1 MNRIY
6 PLDTIEPLKTEWAKG
21 HRFGRKKET
30 RPALPNDE
38 HLADLL
44 SICYHASLLKEE
56 GRRIE
61 FRVIVYRPE
70 EFRCDTISSAGLH
83 IFSERAVLFERPR
96 EFSVAEL
103 RRLAPAAEFVRS
115 LICVSLSKQGRW
127 TTWGLIDTGS
137 NWWDFIHHE
146 ASGGRPP
153 PDRLTISSNS
163 PGELV
168 FSAAGDVFF
177 SLRTGGLYFPSNDL
191 LFSGLVSDYL
201 SPAKEALY
209 LDALK
214 ALDSDTWDED
224 GHDNDYPRRFYSFCF
239 SRVLSNI
246 REKGH
251 GGTLIVV
258 RDEISHDDPRLTDRA
273 TLKYPS
279 KYDHAWKLMVES
291 LKLHRSY
298 YDLHF
303 KLWGS
308 KDPITVEDYQRVS
321 IIEGQMEEVKE
332 QLSECLQFLASL
344 SSVDGAVVVSDRLR
358 LIGFGAEVIA
368 QSPTLS
374 TVKLALD
381 SRGRKS
387 NKTSIESYGTRHRSA
402 FRFCSSYEDSIAF
415 IVSQDGGIKAV
426 KRHMKD
432 VFMWPDVGMTSMG
445 M

>member
-6 PLDTIEPLKTEWAKG
+6 PLDTIEPLKKEWAKG
-21 HRFGRKKET
+21 HRFDKKKKS
-30 RPALPNDE
+30 RPILPNDE
-38 HLADLL
+38 HLADLI

-61 FRVIVYRPE
+61 FRVIAYQQE
-70 EFRCDTISSAGLH
+70 DFLQDTKNSAKFHLLG
-83 IFSERAVLFERPR
+83 ERAVLFYKPR

-127 TTWGLIDTGS
+127 STWGLIDTGS
-137 NWWDFIHHE
+137 NWWNFIHHE
-146 ASGGRPP
+146 ASGGQPP

-177 SLRTGGLYFPSNDL
+177 SLRTGGLYYPSSDL
-191 LFSGLVSDYL
+191 FFSGLVSDYL
-201 SPAKEALY
+201 IPAKEALY
-209 LDALK
+209 LDTLK
-214 ALDSDTWDED
+214 ALDSDAFDNEK
-224 GHDNDYPRRFYSFCF
+224 HDNNYPQRFYSFCL

-246 REKGH
+246 RDKGH

-258 RDEISHDDPRLTDRA
+258 RDEISHDDPRLTDRV

-279 KYDHAWKLMVES
+279 EYDHAWKLMVQS
-291 LKLHRSY
+291 LKLHRNY

-303 KLWGS
+303 KLWDS
-308 KDPITVEDYQRVS
+308 KSPITVEDYKKIS
-321 IIEGQMEEVKE
+321 IIESQKEEVEE

-368 QSPTLS
+368 QSPTL
-374 TVKLALD
+374 TAVKLALD
-381 SRGRKS
+381 GHARKS
-387 NKTSIESYGTRHRSA
+387 NRTSIESYGTRHRSA
-402 FRFCSSYEDSIAF
+402 FRFCLSYEDSVAF
-415 IVSQDGGIKAV
+415 IVSQDGGVKAV

-432 VFMWPDVGMTSMG
+432 VLMWPDVGMRSMG

>member
-1 MNRIY
+1 MSRIY

-21 HRFGRKKET
+21 RRFGLKKENS
-30 RPALPNDE
+30 PALPKDDL
-38 HLADLL
+38 LAELL
-44 SICYHASLLKEE
+44 SICYHGSLLKEE

-61 FRVIVYRPE
+61 FRVIVYPPE
-70 EFRCDTISSAGLH
+70 EFKGNARNAPAFH
-83 IFSERAVLFERPR
+83 VVERAVLFEKPR

-103 RRLAPAAEFVRS
+103 RRLAPAAEYVRS

-127 TTWGLIDTGS
+127 ITWGLLDTGS
-137 NWWDFIHHE
+137 NWWNFIHHE
-146 ASGGRPP
+146 ASGGQPP

-168 FSAAGDVFF
+168 FSAAGNVFF
-177 SLRTGGLYFPSNDL
+177 SLRTGGLYFPSSDL
-191 LFSGLVSDYL
+191 LFNGLISDFL
-201 SPAKEALY
+201 APAKAALY
-209 LDALK
+209 SDAITALK
-214 ALDSDTWDED
+214 TKTWDED
-224 GHDNDYPRRFYSFCF
+224 GFDNDYPQRLYSYCL

-246 REKGH
+246 RDKGH

-258 RDEISHDDPRLTDRA
+258 RDEITHDDPRLADRI

-279 KYDHAWKLMVES
+279 KYNHPWKLMVSS
-291 LKLHRSY
+291 LELHRNY

-303 KLWGS
+303 RLRDSEKGLTKS
-308 KDPITVEDYQRVS
+308 EYRRIS
-321 IIEGQMEEVKE
+321 IIERDMNEVEEH
-332 QLSECLQFLASL
+332 LSECLRFLASL
-344 SSVDGAVVVSDRLR
+344 SSVDGAVVISDRFR

-374 TVKLALD
+374 YVKLALD
-381 SRGRKS
+381 GRGLKS
-387 NKTSIESYGTRHRSA
+387 LRTSIESYGTRHRSA

-426 KRHMKD
+426 KRHMKN
-432 VFMWPDVGMTSMG
+432 VFMWPDVGMGSMG